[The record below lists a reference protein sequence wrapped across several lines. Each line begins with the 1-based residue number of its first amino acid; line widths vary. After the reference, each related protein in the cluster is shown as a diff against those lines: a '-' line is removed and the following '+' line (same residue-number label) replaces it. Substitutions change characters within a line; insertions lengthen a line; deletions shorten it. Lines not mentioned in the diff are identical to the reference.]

1 MFGKRKI
8 LKKRKAQGAIEY
20 LFMVAAILIVVAIA
34 IRYLKTAGNDTGRT
48 LTQGVQNV
56 SNILSKEMQEAAGA
70 QS

>member
-34 IRYLKTAGNDTGRT
+34 IRYLKTAGRDAGQTVS
-48 LTQGVQNV
+48 QGVQDV
-56 SNILSKEMQEAAGA
+56 SNILSTEMQEAAGA

>member
-8 LKKRKAQGAIEY
+8 LKKRKAQSAIEY

-34 IRYLKTAGNDTGRT
+34 IRYLKTAGRDTGQT
-48 LTQGVQNV
+48 VTQGVQNV
-56 SNILSKEMQEAAGA
+56 SNILSKEMQVAADA